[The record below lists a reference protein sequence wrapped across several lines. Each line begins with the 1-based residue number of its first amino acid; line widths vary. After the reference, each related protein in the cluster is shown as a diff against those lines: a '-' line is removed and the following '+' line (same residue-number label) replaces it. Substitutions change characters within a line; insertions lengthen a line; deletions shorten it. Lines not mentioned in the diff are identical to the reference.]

1 MTRNCLEIKLKA
13 PQSAVDEQL
22 HASFEPVRHLTM
34 AGLLSVPACLGR
46 L

>member
-34 AGLLSVPACLGR
+34 AGRVPACLGR

>member
-22 HASFEPVRHLTM
+22 HTVRSNRYGT
-34 AGLLSVPACLGR
+34 
-46 L
+46 